1 MLRESVIQ
9 WQCKSGKDEKEAESS
24 PSWNLLTT
32 WEILPIYR
40 AWFTNLLLILSIKS
54 LNFRDKTSSSPYQ
67 GLIFREI
74 KDLETTKFVDKY
86 IFLRIFRLHVFIHNK
101 LPICGKMAGW
111 GNQNPR
117 RTTLELVY
125 GKTPGL

>member
-9 WQCKSGKDEKEAESS
+9 WQCKSGKDGEKEAESS

-74 KDLETTKFVDKY
+74 KDLETGKFVDKY
-86 IFLRIFRLHVFIHNK
+86 IFYVFSVFMYLSITNFLYAVRWQVGGIK
-101 LPICGKMAGW
+101 ILDGSPW
-111 GNQNPR
+111 S
-117 RTTLELVY
+117 
-125 GKTPGL
+125 